1 MEAFGTFLP
10 LILIFVV
17 FYFLLIRPQQRKV
30 KQHKEMLSN
39 LKRGDKIV
47 TSGGII
53 GTINKVADNRELT
66 LEVAENVE
74 IKIASG
80 MVADLYSIPEVQKNY
95 RITDNREGWAIAG
108 LSSGGICAFTV
119 AWQRPDKFSK
129 VVSHIGSFTNIRGG
143 HLYSDLVRQSSVK
156 PIRIFLQDGSNDL
169 NLRPGNWWIANQQ
182 LADSLDFAGYDY
194 MTVWGDGGH
203 DLEHGGAIFPDTMR
217 WLWRDYDSRP

>member
-80 MVADLYSIPEVQKNY
+80 MVADLYAMP
-95 RITDNREGWAIAG
+95 R
-108 LSSGGICAFTV
+108 SSKKRTTK
-119 AWQRPDKFSK
+119 R
-129 VVSHIGSFTNIRGG
+129 
-143 HLYSDLVRQSSVK
+143 
-156 PIRIFLQDGSNDL
+156 
-169 NLRPGNWWIANQQ
+169 
-182 LADSLDFAGYDY
+182 
-194 MTVWGDGGH
+194 
-203 DLEHGGAIFPDTMR
+203 
-217 WLWRDYDSRP
+217 

>member
-53 GTINKVADNRELT
+53 GTINKVAENRELT

-80 MVADLYSIPEVQKNY
+80 MVADLYAMPEVQKKQAPKEENK
-95 RITDNREGWAIAG
+95 
-108 LSSGGICAFTV
+108 SKSG
-119 AWQRPDKFSK
+119 FSL
-129 VVSHIGSFTNIRGG
+129 F
-143 HLYSDLVRQSSVK
+143 
-156 PIRIFLQDGSNDL
+156 
-169 NLRPGNWWIANQQ
+169 
-182 LADSLDFAGYDY
+182 
-194 MTVWGDGGH
+194 
-203 DLEHGGAIFPDTMR
+203 
-217 WLWRDYDSRP
+217 SRKK